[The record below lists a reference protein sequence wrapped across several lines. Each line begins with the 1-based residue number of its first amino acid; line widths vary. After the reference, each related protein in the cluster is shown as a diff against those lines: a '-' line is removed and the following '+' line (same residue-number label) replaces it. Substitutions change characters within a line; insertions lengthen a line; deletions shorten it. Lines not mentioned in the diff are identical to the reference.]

1 MLYDFQLTF
10 ATHSVIAHAPCWY
23 MSGTR
28 FANLRII
35 AFPSDWSL
43 PPYPIAASTT
53 NGWPE
58 KTELG
63 RVRAATKSIW
73 NSLSSPR
80 RISSSPIGDRH
91 WDDGGAGTVT
101 ACIAAR

>member
-1 MLYDFQLTF
+1 MPAIASLLSLVKGTLVEATWTRIRTGPMGRPCWEMVYDFQLTF

-23 MSGTR
+23 MRGTR

-35 AFPSDWSL
+35 AFPSGWSL

-58 KTELG
+58 
-63 RVRAATKSIW
+63 
-73 NSLSSPR
+73 
-80 RISSSPIGDRH
+80 
-91 WDDGGAGTVT
+91 
-101 ACIAAR
+101 